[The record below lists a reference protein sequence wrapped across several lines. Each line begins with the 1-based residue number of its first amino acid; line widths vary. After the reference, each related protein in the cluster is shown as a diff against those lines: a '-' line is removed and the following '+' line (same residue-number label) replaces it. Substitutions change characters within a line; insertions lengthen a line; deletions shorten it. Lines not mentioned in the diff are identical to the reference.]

1 MNKHIGSSLDS
12 FLADEGLFEQTEA
25 KAIKAVLAMSIAR
38 ELESERITK
47 TQLAQKMNTS
57 RASVHRLLDP
67 ANTSVTLN
75 SIVKA
80 MGALGKKI
88 QISIA

>member
-12 FLADEGLFEQTEA
+12 FLAEEGLFEETEA
-25 KAIKAVLAMSIAR
+25 TEIKAVLAMNLAR
-38 ELESERITK
+38 ALESEHMTK
-47 TQLAQKMNTS
+47 TQLAKQMHTS
-57 RASVHRLLDP
+57 RAAVQRLLDP
-67 ANTSVTLN
+67 SNTSVTLN

-80 MGALGKKI
+80 VGALGKKI